1 EVAGLDDAALA
12 AVGGV
17 HDLAELDP
25 EEWADLLDGLPPVGS
40 PVDAA
45 AALALWR
52 ALEALAESGVRLDPA
67 PARVPALHGGTV
79 VVAAADDV
87 AVAPDPMWA
96 PLRPLVPAGR
106 DLVEEVADLLD
117 VATVTGP
124 GPAPDDPGHREDV
137 PSEVGT
143 VVGERLPR
151 TWERHDDLRVDGVA
165 VPWWVEGRG
174 GADVVVHATGPAGLA
189 AALAVVAGRYGA
201 RHVLEEVLRDPRG
214 AQGAVARTAWD
225 DPQSSADAR

>member
-1 EVAGLDDAALA
+1 
-12 AVGGV
+12 
-17 HDLAELDP
+17 
-25 EEWADLLDGLPPVGS
+25 
-40 PVDAA
+40 
-45 AALALWR
+45 
-52 ALEALAESGVRLDPA
+52 
-67 PARVPALHGGTV
+67 
-79 VVAAADDV
+79 
-87 AVAPDPMWA
+87 
-96 PLRPLVPAGR
+96 
-106 DLVEEVADLLD
+106 
-117 VATVTGP
+117 
-124 GPAPDDPGHREDV
+124 
-137 PSEVGT
+137 